1 MQMIQFHASR
11 TWRQG
16 RLGLTLVLL
25 GLMACTTVY
34 GQERYRLSP
43 DERVAI
49 NEAARTVWS
58 ETRIERVTAQLIEDE
73 PVARVEF
80 IAHSG
85 DALAA
90 DFYVAQCKPGA
101 AENTWACGETETW
114 RHIVVGDN
122 QDTIQVA
129 PGLDLPSAF
138 EIARFVRQLHL
149 LESEAMENESLV
161 NGAITSEQLYD
172 QVMIEPVDN
181 TYRVSLKGLPLRH
194 NFVIV
199 QRKPCGRFATCG
211 LEYLSNG
218 SAAYTA
224 LPPTKR
230 APVPPRY

>member
-1 MQMIQFHASR
+1 MMKG
-11 TWRQG
+11 RQR
-16 RLGLTLVLL
+16 RLSNLALILL
-25 GLMACTTVY
+25 GLAVCSAAAS
-34 GQERYRLSP
+34 QERYRLNP

-49 NEAARTVWS
+49 NEAARAVWS
-58 ETRIERVTAQLIEDE
+58 ETRIERVTAQAIEGK

-90 DFYVAQCKPGA
+90 DFHVTQCTRGETEA
-101 AENTWACGETETW
+101 AWQCGEIETW

-122 QDTIQVA
+122 EDTIQVA

-149 LESEAMENESLV
+149 LESEAMEDESLIG
-161 NGAITSEQLYD
+161 GAITSEQLYD
-172 QVMIEPVDN
+172 QVRIEPIDN

-194 NFVIV
+194 NYVIV

-218 SAAYTA
+218 TAAYTA

>member
-1 MQMIQFHASR
+1 MK
-11 TWRQG
+11 G
-16 RLGLTLVLL
+16 RRKNRLSSLALILL
-25 GLMACTTVY
+25 GLMVCSAAP
-34 GQERYRLSP
+34 GQERYRLNP

-49 NEAARTVWS
+49 NEAARAVWS
-58 ETRIERVTAQLIEDE
+58 ETRIERVTAQLIEGE

-90 DFYVAQCKPGA
+90 DFHVTQCTRGEPKA
-101 AENTWACGETETW
+101 AWQCGETETW
-114 RHIVVGDN
+114 RHIIVGDN
-122 QDTIQVA
+122 DDTIQVA

-149 LESEAMENESLV
+149 LESEAMEDESLI

-172 QVMIEPVDN
+172 QVRIEPVDN

-218 SAAYTA
+218 TAAYTA